1 MFVWPFMLNPWLLP
15 AAYAYGALW
24 LLQQPRPGSRP

>member
-1 MFVWPFMLNPWLLP
+1 MALWPWVCVHPLLLP

-24 LLQQPRPGSRP
+24 LLQQQAGRR